1 MEDQCKEMRL
11 KFLEEIEDL
20 LSSKIAQEIL
30 VIREIDQLRQLISLQ
45 RIDKEQ

>member
-30 VIREIDQLRQLISLQ
+30 VIREIDQLRQLIIL
-45 RIDKEQ
+45 

>member
-1 MEDQCKEMRL
+1 MRL